1 MKKTGRDYLSDT
13 NRARLKWV
21 HINLHEDKEKYSKM
35 QYIQIYKG
43 YDMLENIF
51 VVRTYI
57 QKYYNI
63 DFPTL
68 ELLLK
73 LMGMK
78 VFSRIDFSELPR
90 SFSHARFKALQES
103 GFINL
108 LSNHRDEAQR
118 LYTLNTKG
126 KNIVMNFYKYLSG
139 EEKIPEFYRQN
150 PMANKR
156 KQVAFDKKKM
166 NLIEKLKDLEVPE
179 HRKTLF

>member
-13 NRARLKWV
+13 NRSRLKNV

-57 QKYYNI
+57 QKYYDI
-63 DFPTL
+63 DFSTL

-73 LMGMK
+73 LMGLK

-126 KNIVMNFYKYLSG
+126 KNIVVNFYKYLSG
-139 EEKIPEFYRQN
+139 EEKIPTDSKKN
-150 PMANKR
+150 PMAHKR
-156 KQVAFDKKKM
+156 TQVAFDKKKM
-166 NLIEKLKDLEVPE
+166 DLIEKLKGIDVPA
-179 HRKTLF
+179 HKRLLF